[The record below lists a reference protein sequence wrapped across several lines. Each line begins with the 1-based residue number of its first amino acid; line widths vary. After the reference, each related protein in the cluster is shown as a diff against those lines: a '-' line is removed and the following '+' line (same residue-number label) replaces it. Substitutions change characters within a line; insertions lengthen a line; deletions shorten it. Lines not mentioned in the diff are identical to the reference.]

1 MASASKQ
8 ITRNADIPA
17 VMSDTLS
24 ILETDRVS
32 KALNDN
38 RVELFYQPIVRSG
51 SNNFV
56 AFYEGLARVKMRD
69 GAIISAGQFM
79 PFVENTALGSR
90 LDRRILRLALEQLRG
105 NPDIRLSINMSV
117 LSMQDSGWLALLEAA
132 SPEVCERLIIEVTEG
147 AAMSDVEL
155 TTAFMHRVRRKHCSI
170 ALDDFG
176 TGATSFRYFKDF
188 LFDFIKIDG
197 LFIRDL
203 SYDKD
208 NQVLVQALIDIS
220 KHFDMVTVAEFIETD
235 GEAEMATKLGVDCLQ
250 GYLIGEPT
258 ALPIAPAQ
266 RTELDQKVVGGR

>member
-1 MASASKQ
+1 MTSASKQ
-8 ITRNADIPA
+8 ITRSADIPA
-17 VMSDTLS
+17 VMSNTLS
-24 ILETDRVS
+24 DLETTRVTA
-32 KALNDN
+32 ALNDG

-51 SNNFV
+51 TNNFV
-56 AFYEGLARVKMRD
+56 AFYEGLARIQMPA

-79 PFVENTALGSR
+79 PFIENTVLGTR
-90 LDRRILRLALEQLRG
+90 LDRCILRLALKQLSEY
-105 NPDIRLSINMSV
+105 PDIRLSINMSV
-117 LSMQDSGWLALLEAA
+117 LSMQDSEWLAILESA
-132 SPEVCERLIIEVTEG
+132 SSEVCERLIIEITEG

-188 LFDFIKIDG
+188 LFDFVKIDG

-203 SYDKD
+203 CCDKD

-235 GEAEMATKLGVDCLQ
+235 GEAEMAARLGVDCLQ
-250 GYLIGEPT
+250 GYLIGEPAT
-258 ALPIAPAQ
+258 QPIAPFQ
-266 RTELDQKVVGGR
+266 RNALDRKIAG

>member
-1 MASASKQ
+1 MASASKL

-17 VMSDTLS
+17 VNSNTLS
-24 ILETDRVS
+24 GVETARVS

-56 AFYEGLARVKMRD
+56 AFYEGLARIQMPD
-69 GAIISAGQFM
+69 GTIISAGRFM
-79 PFVENTALGSR
+79 PFIENTRLGSK
-90 LDRRILRLALEQLRG
+90 LDRHILRLALKRLTD

-117 LSMQDSGWLALLEAA
+117 LSMKDPNWLAILESAN
-132 SPEVCERLIIEVTEG
+132 SGICERLIIEITEG

-188 LFDFIKIDG
+188 LFDFVKIDG

-203 SYDKD
+203 CYDKD

-220 KHFDMVTVAEFIETD
+220 KHFDMVTVAEFVETD
-235 GEAEMATKLGVDCLQ
+235 GEAKMAAKLGVDCLQ

-258 ALPIAPAQ
+258 AQPIAPFQ
-266 RTELDQKVVGGR
+266 RTELDRKVAG

>member
-17 VMSDTLS
+17 VMSNTLFN
-24 ILETDRVS
+24 LEATRVAA
-32 KALNDN
+32 ALSDN
-38 RVELFYQPIVRSG
+38 RMELFYQPIIRSG

-56 AFYEGLARVKMRD
+56 AFYEGLARIRMPG

-79 PFVENTALGSR
+79 PFIENTALGTK
-90 LDRRILRLALEQLRG
+90 LDRRILCLALKQLT
-105 NPDIRLSINMSV
+105 NNSDIRLSINMSV
-117 LSMQDSGWLALLEAA
+117 LSMRDTGWLDILESA
-132 SPEVCERLIIEVTEG
+132 SSGICERLIIEITEG
-147 AAMSDVEL
+147 AAMSDIEL

-188 LFDFIKIDG
+188 RFDFVKIDG

-203 SYDKD
+203 CYDKD

-235 GEAEMATKLGVDCLQ
+235 GEAEIATKLGIDCLQ
-250 GYLIGEPT
+250 GYLIGKP
-258 ALPIAPAQ
+258 AAQPIAPF
-266 RTELDQKVVGGR
+266 QKVELNQKIAG

>member
-1 MASASKQ
+1 MASATKQ

-17 VMSDTLS
+17 LSSKTLS
-24 ILETDRVS
+24 SVETTRVTA
-32 KALNDN
+32 ALNE
-38 RVELFYQPIVRSG
+38 RRLELFYQPIVRSG
-51 SNNFV
+51 TNNFV
-56 AFYEGLARVKMRD
+56 AFYEGLARIKMPE
-69 GAIISAGQFM
+69 GTIVSAGQFM
-79 PFVENTALGSR
+79 PFVENTALGTR
-90 LDRRILRLALEQLRG
+90 LDRRILRLALKRLTD

-117 LSMQDSGWLALLEAA
+117 LSMNDSEWLRILESA
-132 SPEVCERLIIEVTEG
+132 SSGLCERLIIEITEG

-188 LFDFIKIDG
+188 LFDFVKIDG

-208 NQVLVQALIDIS
+208 NQVLVQALIDIC

-235 GEAEMATKLGVDCLQ
+235 GEAEMAAKLGVDCLQ
-250 GYLIGEPT
+250 GYLIGEP
-258 ALPIAPAQ
+258 AAQPISPFQ
-266 RTELDQKVVGGR
+266 RVELDRKIAG

>member
-1 MASASKQ
+1 MASANN
-8 ITRNADIPA
+8 IVTRNADIPA
-17 VMSDTLS
+17 VNSSTLS
-24 ILETDRVS
+24 DLETTRVS

-38 RVELFYQPIVRSG
+38 RVKLFYQPIVRSG

-56 AFYEGLARVKMRD
+56 AFYEGLARIQMTESV
-69 GAIISAGQFM
+69 IISAGQFM
-79 PFVENTALGSR
+79 PFIENTPLGTK
-90 LDRRILRLALEQLRG
+90 LDRRILRLALKQLTD

-117 LSMQDSGWLALLEAA
+117 LSMQDSGWLTILESA
-132 SPEVCERLIIEVTEG
+132 SSDICERLIIEITEG

-188 LFDFIKIDG
+188 LFDFVKIDG

-203 SYDKD
+203 CYDKG

-235 GEAEMATKLGVDCLQ
+235 GEAEMAAKLGIDCLQ

-258 ALPIAPAQ
+258 AQPIAPFQ
-266 RTELDQKVVGGR
+266 RTELDRKIAG

>member
-8 ITRNADIPA
+8 ITRSADIPA
-17 VMSDTLS
+17 VMSNTLS
-24 ILETDRVS
+24 ELETARVFS
-32 KALNDN
+32 ALNDN
-38 RVELFYQPIVRSG
+38 RVELFYQPIVRSDT
-51 SNNFV
+51 NNFV
-56 AFYEGLARVKMRD
+56 AFYEGLARIKMPE

-79 PFVENTALGSR
+79 PFVENTALGTR
-90 LDRRILRLALEQLRG
+90 LDRRVLRLALKQLEEY
-105 NPDIRLSINMSV
+105 PDIRLSINMSV
-117 LSMQDSGWLALLEAA
+117 LSMRDCGWLAILESAK
-132 SPEVCERLIIEVTEG
+132 SNVCERLIIEITEG

-155 TTAFMHRVRRKHCSI
+155 TTSFMHRVRRKHCSI

-188 LFDFIKIDG
+188 LFDFVKIDG

-203 SYDKD
+203 CYDKD

-235 GEAEMATKLGVDCLQ
+235 GEAEMAAKLGVDCLQ

-258 ALPIAPAQ
+258 ARPIAPFQ
-266 RTELDQKVVGGR
+266 RTEMARKIAG

>member
-1 MASASKQ
+1 MNSS
-8 ITRNADIPA
+8 
-17 VMSDTLS
+17 TLS
-24 ILETDRVS
+24 DLETTRVS

-38 RVELFYQPIVRSG
+38 RVKLFYQPIVRSG

-56 AFYEGLARVKMRD
+56 AFYEGLARIQMTESV
-69 GAIISAGQFM
+69 IISAGQFM
-79 PFVENTALGSR
+79 PFIENTPLGTK
-90 LDRRILRLALEQLRG
+90 LDRRILRLALKQLTD

-117 LSMQDSGWLALLEAA
+117 LSMQDSGWLTILESA
-132 SPEVCERLIIEVTEG
+132 SSDICERLIIEITEG

-188 LFDFIKIDG
+188 LFDFVKIDG

-203 SYDKD
+203 CYDKG

-235 GEAEMATKLGVDCLQ
+235 GEAEMAAKLGIDCLQ
-250 GYLIGEPT
+250 GYLIGEP
-258 ALPIAPAQ
+258 AARPIAPFQ
-266 RTELDQKVVGGR
+266 RTELDRKIAG

>member
-17 VMSDTLS
+17 VNSSSLSD
-24 ILETDRVS
+24 LETARVTA
-32 KALNDN
+32 ALNDN
-38 RVELFYQPIVRSG
+38 RLELFYQPIVRSG
-51 SNNFV
+51 TNNFV
-56 AFYEGLARVKMRD
+56 AFYEGLARIKMPE
-69 GAIISAGQFM
+69 GTIVSAGQFM

-90 LDRRILRLALEQLRG
+90 LDRCILRLALQQLTN

-117 LSMQDSGWLALLEAA
+117 LSMKDSGWLGILESAD
-132 SPEVCERLIIEVTEG
+132 SDICERLIIEITEG

-188 LFDFIKIDG
+188 LFDFVKIDG

-203 SYDKD
+203 GYDKD

-235 GEAEMATKLGVDCLQ
+235 GEAEMAAKLGIDCLQ
-250 GYLIGEPT
+250 GYLIGEPK
-258 ALPIAPAQ
+258 AQPIAPFR
-266 RTELDQKVVGGR
+266 RTEMDRKIAG

>member
-8 ITRNADIPA
+8 ITRSADIPA
-17 VMSDTLS
+17 VMSNTLS
-24 ILETDRVS
+24 ELETARVFS
-32 KALNDN
+32 ALNDN
-38 RVELFYQPIVRSG
+38 RVELFYQPIVRSDT
-51 SNNFV
+51 NNFV
-56 AFYEGLARVKMRD
+56 AFYEGLARIKMPE

-79 PFVENTALGSR
+79 PFVENTALGTR
-90 LDRRILRLALEQLRG
+90 LDRRVLRLALKQLEE

-117 LSMQDSGWLALLEAA
+117 LSMRNSGWLAILESAKFN
-132 SPEVCERLIIEVTEG
+132 VCERLIIEITEG

-155 TTAFMHRVRRKHCSI
+155 TTSFMHRVRRKHCSI

-188 LFDFIKIDG
+188 LFDFVKIDG

-203 SYDKD
+203 GYDKD

-235 GEAEMATKLGVDCLQ
+235 GEAEMAAKLGVDCLQ

-258 ALPIAPAQ
+258 ARPIAPFQ
-266 RTELDQKVVGGR
+266 RTEMARKIAG

>member
-1 MASASKQ
+1 MGSASNQ

-17 VMSDTLS
+17 AMSNTLTG
-24 ILETDRVS
+24 LETARVYN
-32 KALNDN
+32 AMNEN
-38 RVELFYQPIVRSG
+38 RLELFYQPIVRSG

-56 AFYEGLARVKMRD
+56 AFYEGLARIKMPE
-69 GAIISAGQFM
+69 GTIISAGKFM
-79 PFVENTALGSR
+79 PFVENTALGTR
-90 LDRRILRLALEQLRG
+90 LDRQVLRLALKQLDD

-117 LSMQDSGWLALLEAA
+117 LSMQDSGWLAILESAPTDA
-132 SPEVCERLIIEVTEG
+132 CERLIIEITEG

-188 LFDFIKIDG
+188 LFDFVKIDG

-203 SYDKD
+203 CYDKD

-220 KHFDMVTVAEFIETD
+220 KHFDMVTVAEFVETD
-235 GEAEMATKLGVDCLQ
+235 GEAEMAAKLGVDCLQ
-250 GYLIGEPT
+250 GYLFGKP
-258 ALPIAPAQ
+258 AAQPIAPFQ
-266 RTELDQKVVGGR
+266 RTKLDRKIAG

>member
-17 VMSDTLS
+17 MMSNSLS
-24 ILETDRVS
+24 DLESARVYN
-32 KALNDN
+32 ALNDN
-38 RVELFYQPIVRSG
+38 RLGMFYQPIVRAGTSK
-51 SNNFV
+51 FV
-56 AFYEGLARVKMRD
+56 AFYEGLARIQMPG
-69 GAIISAGQFM
+69 GAMISAGQFM
-79 PFVENTALGSR
+79 PFVENTTLGTR
-90 LDRRILRLALEQLRG
+90 LDRRILQLALKQLDD
-105 NPDIRLSINMSV
+105 NTDIRLSINMSV
-117 LSMQDSGWLALLEAA
+117 LSMRDSGWLAILESAD
-132 SPEVCERLIIEVTEG
+132 SNVCERLIIEITEG

-155 TTAFMHRVRRKHCSI
+155 TTAFMHRVRQKHCSI

-188 LFDFIKIDG
+188 RFDFVKIDG

-203 SYDKD
+203 GYDKD

-235 GEAEMATKLGVDCLQ
+235 GEAEMAAKLGVDCLQ

-258 ALPIAPAQ
+258 AQPFASFHNTEMNQKIA
-266 RTELDQKVVGGR
+266 G